1 MEKISDRLQ
10 KLIHQEGISI
20 RALEQKIGCSNG
32 VLSKSIAKGTDIN
45 STWLSKI
52 IEAYPKYNATWLLT
66 GKGNELATATD
77 TEVKCLV
84 NNCDFMAMIDRKDQ
98 RIIEMSEEIGRLKG
112 ELQQYKKS
120 QRITPYNNVAE
131 P

>member
-32 VLSKSIAKGTDIN
+32 VLSKSISKGTDI
-45 STWLSKI
+45 SAVWLSKI

-66 GKGNELATATD
+66 GKGSETSIETE
-77 TEVKCLV
+77 TEVRCMV

-98 RIIEMSEEIGRLKG
+98 KLLEMSEEIGRLKG

-120 QRITPYNNVAE
+120 KLSPTYNNVAE